1 MLSCVDAD
9 IRVAARYHMEMLCL
23 VYRYLICLFCVGALT
38 TFAMAALIVYQS
50 VLIASQLLF

>member
-1 MLSCVDAD
+1 
-9 IRVAARYHMEMLCL
+9 MEMLCL

-50 VLIASQLLF
+50 LLIASQLLF